1 MAGWRPSPRPPGGGG
16 LPLSCEGLLIIP
28 IRDAF
33 KLKGTCYIRKTSPRL
48 TGTPRRADRHPPPQ
62 HMLRSQRGWGD
73 PKTRRVRGQAV
84 GGRVRAVDAR
94 TETILPI
101 GTPTP
106 KTRRNG
112 HGRYHPL
119 VPTFYPPPHLRPHLR
134 PEAQPAGRSWSQGL
148 TCQRCSWAGRMG
160 AGPLYK
166 RPTVSLAGQL
176 SPGDFGKKWGTP
188 SSHLACQEPAW
199 PTEGSWTLRGPDQLH
214 TQHNWGD

>member
-1 MAGWRPSPRPPGGGG
+1 MAAFPAASRGRRPPSVLRGPPHYSHQGRIQV
-16 LPLSCEGLLIIP
+16 EGHLLHKKNIP
-28 IRDAF
+28 EADGDSQTGRQAPS
-33 KLKGTCYIRKTSPRL
+33 SP
-48 TGTPRRADRHPPPQ
+48 THAPFTAH
-62 HMLRSQRGWGD
+62 D

-119 VPTFYPPPHLRPHLR
+119 VPTFYPAPHLRPHLR

-148 TCQRCSWAGRMG
+148 TCQRCSWAGRVG